1 MMVSFFHTNTCS
13 EKGKWSMFAGIYT
26 AMATPVSDNQKIDL
40 TGLPALVQFQEKAGV
55 HGLFV
60 GGTGGEGILFTLQ
73 ERLAL
78 LETVMQVKKA
88 QTGIIVHCSA
98 FHPAETVVLMR
109 QAAELG
115 ADAVALL
122 PPGYYS
128 PLDEEAVYQ
137 YYQRMCAESSLPVMI
152 YHLPAYSHF
161 RISFR
166 LFERLMTIE
175 NLVGIKDSSGD
186 ILQLFNYSQHPAR
199 PIAFVGQDQAILAA
213 LLNGVPGVISAPA
226 NLMPKVYTN
235 LYDASQRNDMPAA
248 SLYQQRVNLMLRHV
262 FKFPFIPAIK
272 QVLQWLD
279 LPAGPAKFP
288 DRSLSLNEQK
298 TLKAGLTEIGFF
310 DWQ

>member
-1 MMVSFFHTNTCS
+1 
-13 EKGKWSMFAGIYT
+13 MFAGIYT
-26 AMATPVSDNQKIDL
+26 AMATPVSEDQKIDL
-40 TGLPALVQFQEKAGV
+40 TGLPALIQFQENAGV

-60 GGTGGEGILFTLQ
+60 GGTGGEGILFTME

-78 LETVMQVKKA
+78 LETVMQEK
-88 QTGIIVHCSA
+88 QTQTKIIVHSSA
-98 FHPAETVVLMR
+98 FHPAETVVFMR
-109 QAAELG
+109 QAADLG

-137 YYQRMCAESSLPVMI
+137 FYQRMCAESSLPVMI
-152 YHLPAYSHF
+152 YHLPAYSHY

-186 ILQLFNYSQHPAR
+186 ILQLFNYRQHPAK
-199 PIAFVGQDQAILAA
+199 PVAFVGQDQAILAA

-226 NLMPKVYTN
+226 NIMPKVYTA
-235 LYDASQRNDMPAA
+235 LYDAYQRNDMPAA
-248 SLYQQRVNLMLRHV
+248 SLYQQRINSLLSYV
-262 FKFPFIPAIK
+262 FRYPFIPAIK
-272 QVLQWLD
+272 QILCWLD

-288 DRSLSLNEQK
+288 DRSLSLDEQK
-298 TLKAGLTEIGFF
+298 TLKAGLTGIGFF

>member
-1 MMVSFFHTNTCS
+1 MVSFFHTNKS
-13 EKGKWSMFAGIYT
+13 AEKGKRRMFAGIYT
-26 AMATPVSDNQKIDL
+26 AMATPVSEDQKIDL

-60 GGTGGEGILFTLQ
+60 GGTGGEGILFTLE

-78 LETVMQVKKA
+78 QETVMQAKKA

-98 FHPAETVVLMR
+98 FHSEESVVLMR
-109 QAAELG
+109 QAADLG

-137 YYQRMCAESSLPVMI
+137 FYQRMCAEATLPVMI
-152 YHLPAYSHF
+152 YHLPAYSHY

-166 LFERLMTIE
+166 LFERLMAID

-186 ILQLFNYSQHPAR
+186 ILQLFNYCQHTSK

-226 NLMPKVYTN
+226 NTMPKVYTD
-235 LYDASQRNDMPAA
+235 LYNDYQRNDMPAA
-248 SLYQQRVNLMLRHV
+248 SLYQQCINRMLRHI
-262 FKFPFIPAIK
+262 FNYPFVPAIK
-272 QVLQWLD
+272 QIMCWLD
-279 LPAGPAKFP
+279 LPVGPAKFP
-288 DRSLSLNEQK
+288 DRSLSLDEQK

>member
-1 MMVSFFHTNTCS
+1 
-13 EKGKWSMFAGIYT
+13 MFSGIYT
-26 AMATPVSDNQKIDL
+26 AMATPVADDQKIDL

-60 GGTGGEGILFTLQ
+60 GGTGGEGILFTLE

-78 LETVMQVKKA
+78 LETVMKVKKTP
-88 QTGIIVHCSA
+88 TGIIVHCSA
-98 FHPAETVVLMR
+98 FHSEESVVLMR

-137 YYQRMCAESSLPVMI
+137 FYQRMCAESSLPVMI
-152 YHLPAYSHF
+152 YHLPAYSHY
-161 RISFR
+161 RISAR

-186 ILQLFNYSQHPAR
+186 ILQLFNYSQHPAK
-199 PIAFVGQDQAILAA
+199 PNAFVGQDQAILAA

-226 NLMPKVYTN
+226 NIMPKVYTA
-235 LYDASQRNDMPAA
+235 LYDTYQKNDLPAA
-248 SLYQQRVNLMLRHV
+248 SLYQQRINRMLRHV
-262 FKFPFIPAIK
+262 FDYPFVPAIK

-279 LPAGPAKFP
+279 LPVGLAKFP
-288 DRSLSLNEQK
+288 DRSLSLDEQK

>member
-1 MMVSFFHTNTCS
+1 
-13 EKGKWSMFAGIYT
+13 MFAGIYT
-26 AMATPVSDNQKIDL
+26 DMATPVSEDQKIDL
-40 TGLPALVQFQEKAGV
+40 TRLPALVQFQEKAGV

-60 GGTGGEGILFTLQ
+60 GGTGGEGILFTME

-78 LETVMQVKKA
+78 LETVMQEKQA
-88 QTGIIVHCSA
+88 QTKIIVHSSA
-98 FHPAETVVLMR
+98 FHPEESVVLMR
-109 QAAELG
+109 QAADLG

-137 YYQRMCAESSLPVMI
+137 FYQRMCAESSLPVMI
-152 YHLPAYSHF
+152 YHLLAYSHY

-186 ILQLFNYSQHPAR
+186 ILQLFNYRQHPAK

-226 NLMPKVYTN
+226 NIMPKVYTD
-235 LYDASQRNDMPAA
+235 LYNAYQRNDMPAA
-248 SLYQQRVNLMLRHV
+248 SLYQQRINSLLSYV
-262 FKFPFIPAIK
+262 FRYPFIPAIK
-272 QVLQWLD
+272 QILCWLD

-288 DRSLSLNEQK
+288 DRSLSLDEQK
-298 TLKAGLTEIGFF
+298 TLKAGLTGIGFF

>member
-1 MMVSFFHTNTCS
+1 
-13 EKGKWSMFAGIYT
+13 MFAGIYT
-26 AMATPVSDNQKIDL
+26 AMATPVAKDQKIDL

-60 GGTGGEGILFTLQ
+60 GGTGGEGILFTL
-73 ERLAL
+73 EDRLVL
-78 LETVMQVKKA
+78 LENVMKQKKP

-98 FHPAETVVLMR
+98 FHEQDASVLMH
-109 QAAELG
+109 QAAALG

-137 YYQRMCAESSLPVMI
+137 FYQRMCAESSLPVMI
-152 YHLPAYSHF
+152 YHLPAYSHY

-175 NLVGIKDSSGD
+175 NMIGIKDSSGD
-186 ILQLFNYSQHPAR
+186 IHQLFRYIQHTSQPVGF
-199 PIAFVGQDQAILAA
+199 IGQDQAIMAA
-213 LLNGVPGVISAPA
+213 LSNGVQGVISAPA
-226 NLMPKVYTN
+226 NIMPKVYTG
-235 LYDASQRNDMPAA
+235 LYKAFHIGDMAAA
-248 SLYQQRVNLMLRHV
+248 SLYQRQINQVLTHI
-262 FKFPFIPAIK
+262 FAYPFVPAIK

-279 LPAGPAKFP
+279 LPVGPAKFP
-288 DRSLSLNEQK
+288 DRCLNSEEQR